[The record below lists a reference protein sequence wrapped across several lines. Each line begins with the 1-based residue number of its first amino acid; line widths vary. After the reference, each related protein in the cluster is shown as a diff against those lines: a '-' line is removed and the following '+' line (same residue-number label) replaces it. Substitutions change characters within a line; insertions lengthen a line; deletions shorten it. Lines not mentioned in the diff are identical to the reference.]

1 MLEKNA
7 TFLFFVKHL
16 MVQPSYMTQYF
27 EFIFHFT
34 YKVLVPE
41 SPNSAR
47 KTFVCYFKVHRKSVF

>member
-1 MLEKNA
+1 
-7 TFLFFVKHL
+7 